1 MKKLFLLLSCCL
13 AFIVLTSESCE
24 GKQGKDKS
32 RSGVEETTTTVET
45 DLNGKTIEQNNII
58 NRLAE
63 DNKPGRIK
71 HLYVMSAYSGDV
83 LIYSTVK
90 GKVTSSGKRIS
101 PTQEARKGDYE
112 ETWNPDMIQDDGTYG
127 SSVEYI
133 YWWDSKGIF
142 HQHYPTGG
150 QIIHISNQPLAVKSV
165 TLNLELNTTE

>member
-1 MKKLFLLLSCCL
+1 MSCCI
-13 AFIVLTSESCE
+13 AFIVLTSESCD
-24 GKQGKDKS
+24 GSQGKDKS
-32 RSGVEETTTTVET
+32 RSGVEETSTTVET

-63 DNKPGRIK
+63 DNKPGSIK
-71 HLYVMSAYSGDV
+71 HLYVISSYSGEV

-101 PTQEARKGDYE
+101 PTQQVYSGDYE
-112 ETWNPDMIQDDGTYG
+112 RWYNPDMIQDDGTYG

-165 TLNLELNTTE
+165 TLNFELNSTE